1 MPASSD
7 AASAASRIGGAISI
21 ALNAI
26 GVVSS
31 VAVVGLMFFL
41 VVARYVLGLSV
52 VGLHELIMLAAVAL
66 YMTGAVIASR
76 RREHLTVD
84 WIAASITDPRKKAAH
99 DLLIALLTVLITCF
113 FIVWSYHMFTWGIKR
128 PQTTPAYQIP
138 LWIPQFAIGAA
149 AVGCFAYALRDA
161 INAMRRLR
169 RPNEPTG

>member
-7 AASAASRIGGAISI
+7 PQTVPARLGGAIRFV
-21 ALNAI
+21 LDAI
-26 GVVSS
+26 GLVSS

-41 VVARYVLGLSV
+41 VIARYVLGLSV

-76 RREHLTVD
+76 QREHLTID
-84 WIAASITDPRKKAAH
+84 WIASRITDPRKKAAH
-99 DLLIALLTVLITCF
+99 ELLIALMTVVITCF
-113 FIVWSYHMFTWGIKR
+113 FMVWAYHMFTWGMKR

-138 LWIPQFAIGAA
+138 LWVPQMAIGVA

-161 INAMRRLR
+161 VVAGLRLTKR
-169 RPNEPTG
+169 

>member
-1 MPASSD
+1 MPANSET
-7 AASAASRIGGAISI
+7 ASALRRAGGAIAI
-21 ALNAI
+21 ALDAI

-41 VVARYVLGLSV
+41 VIARYVLGLSV

-84 WIAASITDPRKKAAH
+84 WIAARIADPRKKAAH
-99 DLLIALLTVLITCF
+99 DLLIAVLTILITCF
-113 FIVWSYHMFTWGIKR
+113 FIVWAYHMFTWGMKR
-128 PQTTPAYQIP
+128 PQSTPAFRIP
-138 LWIPQFAIGAA
+138 LWIPQLAIGVA

-161 INAMRRLR
+161 AGALRRLIER
-169 RPNEPTG
+169 